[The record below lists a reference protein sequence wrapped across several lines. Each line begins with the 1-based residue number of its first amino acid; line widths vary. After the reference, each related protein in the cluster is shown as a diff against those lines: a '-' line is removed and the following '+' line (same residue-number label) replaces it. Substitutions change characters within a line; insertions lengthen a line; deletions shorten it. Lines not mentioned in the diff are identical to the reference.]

1 MKPGPLLQHVFH
13 PSDFS
18 EASATAFAHALKA
31 ALIAKADLTMMHV
44 TGKPEQD
51 WSGFPGVR
59 ETLERWGLLPPNSPR
74 NAVPKLG
81 IDVKKVI
88 TRQTD
93 PVEAVVGYLG
103 NHAADLLVLATNQN
117 KGRMQ
122 WLEKSVATPVALKS
136 RLMTLFIPHGI
147 KGFVSL
153 DDGSVSLRRILIPID
168 ARPDPLPALLAAVR
182 IALRLNCQAGT
193 FTLLHI
199 GEKGQEPDVPL
210 PDVSG
215 WTWERVTKRGD
226 VTDVILETARER
238 TADLIVMSTEGR
250 NGFLDVLRGS
260 QTERVLRGASCPLLA
275 IPAGSWMA
283 AALQSDAGGEG

>member
-1 MKPGPLLQHVFH
+1 MISVPLLQHVFH
-13 PSDFS
+13 PSDFT
-18 EASATAFAHALKA
+18 EASAAAFAHALKA
-31 ALIAKADLTMMHV
+31 ALVAKADLTMMHV
-44 TGKPEQD
+44 AGGEELD
-51 WSGFPGVR
+51 WAGFPGVR

-81 IDVKKVI
+81 IDVKKII
-88 TRQTD
+88 TRQAD
-93 PVEAVVGYLG
+93 PVEAVVSYLG

-122 WLEKSVATPVALKS
+122 WLEKSVATPVAIKS

-168 ARPDPLPALLAAVR
+168 TQPDPLPAVQAAVR
-182 IALRLNCQAGT
+182 IALQLNCPAGT
-193 FTLLHI
+193 FTLLHVG
-199 GEKGQEPDVPL
+199 GEGQGPEVPL
-210 PDVSG
+210 PDVPG
-215 WTWERVTKRGD
+215 WDWERATKQGA

-275 IPAGSWMA
+275 IPATSWMA
-283 AALQSDAGGEG
+283 AALQSDANGDG

>member
-1 MKPGPLLQHVFH
+1 MKSTPLLQHVFH

-31 ALIAKADLTMMHV
+31 ALVAKADLTMMHV
-44 TGKPEQD
+44 TGKADQD

-93 PVEAVVGYLG
+93 PVEAVVGYLS

-122 WLEKSVATPVALKS
+122 WLEKSVATPVAVKS
-136 RLMTLFIPHGI
+136 RLMTLFIPHGV

-153 DDGSVSLRRILIPID
+153 DDGAVSLRHILIPID
-168 ARPDPLPALLAAVR
+168 VRPDPLPAVQAAAR
-182 IALRLNCQAGT
+182 IAHRLKCEAGT
-193 FTLLHI
+193 FGLLHI
-199 GEKGQEPDVPL
+199 GQEGQEPDVPL
-210 PDVSG
+210 PELPG
-215 WTWERVTKRGD
+215 WKWERLTKQGD
-226 VTDVILETARER
+226 VTDVILQTARER

-283 AALQSDAGGEG
+283 TALQGDSGGEG

>member
-1 MKPGPLLQHVFH
+1 MKSVPLLQHVFH

-31 ALIAKADLTMMHV
+31 ALVAKADLTMLHV
-44 TGKPEQD
+44 AGGEELA
-51 WSGFPGVR
+51 WAGFPGVR

-81 IDVKKVI
+81 IDVKKII
-88 TRQTD
+88 TRQAD
-93 PVEAVVGYLG
+93 PVEAVVSYLG
-103 NHAADLLVLATNQN
+103 NHAADLLVLATNQS

-122 WLEKSVATPVALKS
+122 WLEKSVATPVAIKS

-147 KGFVSL
+147 KGFISL
-153 DDGSVSLRRILIPID
+153 EDGSVSLRHILIPID
-168 ARPDPLPALLAAVR
+168 ARPDPLPALQAAVR
-182 IALRLNCQAGT
+182 IAIQLNCPTGI
-193 FTLLHI
+193 FTLLHV
-199 GEKGQEPDVPL
+199 GEEGQGPDVL
-210 PDVSG
+210 PPNVPG
-215 WTWERVTKRGD
+215 WGWERLTKQGT

-260 QTERVLRGASCPLLA
+260 QTERVLRSASCPLLA
-275 IPAGSWMA
+275 IPAASWMA
-283 AALQSDAGGEG
+283 TALQGDASEEG